1 MKTYKK
7 SRKETTMI
15 QKNKEE
21 EINDQNKIIEMLE
34 RLLILCGRIR
44 DEELNLNVCDLI
56 KDIKDEINKQYS

>member
-44 DEELNLNVCDLI
+44 DEELNWNVCDLI